1 MNRKTAA
8 KLGLAIS
15 GVLLVVVVAL
25 AIDRGVATREPPGA
39 GVPHI
44 ELSKRLSNVKIEQG
58 EDGPR
63 VVVGRG
69 DREQAVTPDEFV
81 AMLQARQRGLSE
93 RGILFRIFDITTW
106 AGLLWVA
113 VGLGGQVLFTGRML
127 VQWLVSEKRGES
139 TVPVAFWWM
148 SLTGATMLLIYFTW
162 RIDIVGVLGQCTGW
176 FIYGRNLM
184 MIYRGRG
191 KAAEAAEDAAVASA
205 GS

>member
-15 GVLLVVVVAL
+15 GVLLVVVIAL
-25 AIDRGVATREPPGA
+25 AIDRGSATRQPPGE

-44 ELSKRLSNVKIEQG
+44 ELSKRLSNVKIEQAD
-58 EDGPR
+58 DGPR

-69 DREQAVTPDEFV
+69 DRKQAVTPQEFV

-106 AGLLWVA
+106 TGLLWVA

-176 FIYGRNLM
+176 FIYIRNLM
-184 MIYRGRG
+184 MIYRKRRGRADG
-191 KAAEAAEDAAVASA
+191 ADDAAQAP
-205 GS
+205 